1 MPRYSIPDFQKKKVF
16 WHIKILGSRT
26 EGLFLLRQFKQM
38 VHRAR
43 FVQWMM
49 HIESH
54 ILNQNSDVKF
64 SINNFKSKIH
74 FLEQANLLS
83 RCCL

>member
-1 MPRYSIPDFQKKKVF
+1 MPRYSIPDFQNKVF
-16 WHIKILGSRT
+16 RHVKILGSRT

-43 FVQWMM
+43 FVLWMM

-54 ILNQNSDVKF
+54 K
-64 SINNFKSKIH
+64 
-74 FLEQANLLS
+74 
-83 RCCL
+83 